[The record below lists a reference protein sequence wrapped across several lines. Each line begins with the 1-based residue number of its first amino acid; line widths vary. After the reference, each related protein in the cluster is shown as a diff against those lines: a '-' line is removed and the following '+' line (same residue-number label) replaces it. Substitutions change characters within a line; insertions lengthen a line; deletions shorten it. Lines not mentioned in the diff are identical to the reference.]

1 MMCNSIAECIEMQL
15 LGNIKVKCPNDM
27 DMCVQSSDKR
37 PKVKCEEKRKK
48 YILNNTQKN
57 HIIAYKMDGGIIF
70 EDKRVPN
77 ETGKCDFML
86 VINGE
91 EKTVILVELKGVD
104 VKHGLNQIIETIKR
118 YDPVLKTISHVYAR
132 LVVRSSA
139 PQIKATPSYVNLTKL
154 IHAKNGNV
162 IIFEMQ
168 IEEKKDTNLEC
179 L

>member
-1 MMCNSIAECIEMQL
+1 MICNSIAECIEMQL
-15 LGNIKVKCPNDM
+15 SGNIKVKCPNDI

-37 PKVKCEEKRKK
+37 SKVKCEEKRKK

-57 HIIAYKMDGGIIF
+57 HIIAYKMDGGIIS
-70 EDKRVPN
+70 EDKSVPN

-91 EKTVILVELKGVD
+91 EKTAILVELKGVD
-104 VKHGLNQIIETIKR
+104 VGHGLNQIIETINR
-118 YDPVLKTISHVYAR
+118 YDSFLKTISHVYAR

-154 IHAKNGNV
+154 IYARNGNV
-162 IIFEMQ
+162 KIFEMQ
-168 IEEKKDTNLEC
+168 IEEKDTDLEC
-179 L
+179 P